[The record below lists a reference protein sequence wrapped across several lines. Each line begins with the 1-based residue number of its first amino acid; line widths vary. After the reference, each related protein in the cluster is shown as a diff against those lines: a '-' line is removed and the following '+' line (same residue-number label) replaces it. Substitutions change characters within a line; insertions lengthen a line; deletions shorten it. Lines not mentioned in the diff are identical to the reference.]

1 MSLLIHFFLKYC
13 NQKQQVLIN
22 EVVKFYLNI
31 KKRKNKK
38 YYDIAKAETQ
48 VNSSFNCNDSRKAL
62 PLLGLLP
69 ICRYMV
75 YVNNDASVM
84 RRKLNGA
91 EPKVIFPKDILI
103 NITSVAVDH
112 FKEMVCSE
120 EFCPVYRT
128 YLSLL

>member
-1 MSLLIHFFLKYC
+1 
-13 NQKQQVLIN
+13 
-22 EVVKFYLNI
+22 
-31 KKRKNKK
+31 
-38 YYDIAKAETQ
+38 
-48 VNSSFNCNDSRKAL
+48 
-62 PLLGLLP
+62 
-69 ICRYMV
+69 MV

-120 EFCPVYRT
+120 EFGPVYRT